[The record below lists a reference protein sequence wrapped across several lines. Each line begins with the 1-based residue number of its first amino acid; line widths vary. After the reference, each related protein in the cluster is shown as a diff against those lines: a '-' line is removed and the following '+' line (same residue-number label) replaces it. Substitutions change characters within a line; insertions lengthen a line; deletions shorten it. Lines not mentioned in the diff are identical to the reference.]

1 MKIERLVLYN
11 FRNLAPTELVPAS
24 KLNLIIGPNAAGK
37 SNLCEAIYYAAK
49 GWLLKGERQRDVIT
63 FGQHET
69 AIELSVNG
77 DEIRVHLNGRARAKT
92 IEFNR
97 EKKTQGE
104 LSACLRAL
112 LFTPDEL
119 QIIKGRPEQRR
130 RFLDRSIA
138 DLSREYRHVLRE
150 YEQALKRKS
159 ALLRQENPD
168 LEVLEV
174 FNQELIV
181 RGSWLITKRREYIK
195 ELNKTL
201 PARYQAICG
210 QESELVIVYKGPYPL
225 PLSHGSSTGEGWPL
239 GRGEGLTLAQLI
251 KDATSEEI
259 RRGVVLVG
267 PHRDDLCFELNDHD
281 LRRFGSQGEQK
292 SALCAVLL
300 AQLDLHYQRFG
311 DYPVLILD
319 DVLSELDRP
328 RLQRLLQ
335 LLPKDIQIFLT
346 HTVVDIDELYPEV
359 RAVASR
365 VFSLENGKLSVIV

>member
-1 MKIERLVLYN
+1 MKIERLALYN
-11 FRNLAPTELVPAS
+11 FRNLAPTELVPDD

-77 DEIRVHLNGRARAKT
+77 DQIRVHLNGRARAKT
-92 IEFNR
+92 IELNH
-97 EKKTQGE
+97 EKKTQSE
-104 LSACLRAL
+104 LSTRLRAL

-150 YEQALKRKS
+150 YEQALQRKS
-159 ALLRQENPD
+159 ALLRHENPD

-174 FNQELIV
+174 FNHELID
-181 RGSWLITKRREYIK
+181 RGNWLITKRREYMR

-201 PARYQAICG
+201 PERYRAICG
-210 QESELVIVYKGPYPL
+210 QESKLVLVYE
-225 PLSHGSSTGEGWPL
+225 GSSVP
-239 GRGEGLTLAQLI
+239 LAQLI
-251 KDATSEEI
+251 RDATSEEI
-259 RRGVVLVG
+259 RRGMVLVG
-267 PHRDDLCFELNDHD
+267 PHRDDLRFELDGHD

-292 SALCAVLL
+292 SALCAILL
-300 AQLDLHYQRFG
+300 TQLDLFYKRFG

-346 HTVVDIDELYPEV
+346 HTVTDIDELYPEV
-359 RAVASR
+359 RAAAR
-365 VFSLENGKLSVIV
+365 RIFSLENGKLSVIV

>member
-11 FRNLAPTELVPAS
+11 FRNLAPTELVPDG

-37 SNLCEAIYYAAK
+37 SNLCEAIYYVAK
-49 GWLLKGERQRDVIT
+49 GWLLKGERQRDVIA

-69 AIELSVNG
+69 VMELSVNG
-77 DEIRVHLNGRARAKT
+77 DEIRVHLDGRARAKT
-92 IEFNR
+92 IELNH
-97 EKKTQGE
+97 EKKPQGE
-104 LSACLRAL
+104 LSARLRVL
-112 LFTPDEL
+112 LFAPDEL

-138 DLSREYRHVLRE
+138 DLFREYRHVLHE
-150 YEQALKRKS
+150 YEQVLRRKS
-159 ALLRQENPD
+159 ALLRQDNPN

-174 FNQELIV
+174 FNQELID
-181 RGSWLITKRREYIK
+181 RGSWLIKRRLKYIR

-201 PARYQAICG
+201 AARYCAISG
-210 QESELVIVYKGPYPL
+210 QESQLSVIYEGPSAP
-225 PLSHGSSTGEGWPL
+225 
-239 GRGEGLTLAQLI
+239 LAQLI
-251 KDATSEEI
+251 RDATPEEI
-259 RRGVVLVG
+259 RRGMVLVG
-267 PHRDDLCFELNDHD
+267 PHRDDLRFELDGHD
-281 LRRFGSQGEQK
+281 LKRFGSQGEQK

-300 AQLDLHYQRFG
+300 AQLDLYYQRFG
-311 DYPVLILD
+311 DDPILILD

-359 RAVASR
+359 RAAAQR
-365 VFSLENGKLSVIV
+365 VFSLENGKLSVVV

>member
-1 MKIERLVLYN
+1 MKIERLALYN
-11 FRNLAPTELVPAS
+11 FRNLAPTELAPDGR
-24 KLNLIIGPNAAGK
+24 LNLIIGPNAAGK
-37 SNLCEAIYYAAK
+37 SNLCEAIYFAAK
-49 GWLLKGERQRDVIT
+49 GWLLKGERQRDVIA
-63 FGQHET
+63 FGQHEA
-69 AIELSVNG
+69 AIELSVDG
-77 DEIRVHLNGRARAKT
+77 DEIRVYLDGRARAKT
-92 IEFNR
+92 IELNR

-104 LSACLRAL
+104 LSARLRAL

-138 DLSREYRHVLRE
+138 DLSRQYWHVLRE
-150 YEQALKRKS
+150 YEQALRRKS
-159 ALLRQENPD
+159 VLLRQRNPH

-174 FNQELIV
+174 FNQELIT
-181 RGSWLITKRREYIK
+181 RGSWLIAQRRAYIG

-201 PARYQAICG
+201 PERYRAICG
-210 QESELVIVYKGPYPL
+210 QASELMLRYESPQV
-225 PLSHGSSTGEGWPL
+225 S
-239 GRGEGLTLAQLI
+239 LAQLI
-251 KDATSEEI
+251 HDMTPEEI
-259 RRGVVLVG
+259 RRGMVLVG
-267 PHRDDLCFELNDHD
+267 PHRDDLRFELDGHD

-300 AQLDLHYQRFG
+300 AQLDLYYQRFG

-346 HTVVDIDELYPEV
+346 HTAVDIDELSPEV
-359 RAVASR
+359 RAVAQR
-365 VFSLENGKLSVIV
+365 IFALEGGRLSVVV